1 MKRIGLRS
9 IALFLSVCVLAA
21 CTPKQGLTLQSAW
34 ARPGLTGGNSA
45 VYFEIQNP
53 FAEEDL
59 LLKAECTAA
68 ASTELHMS
76 MMDASG
82 NMMMQPQ
89 ENVPIPAQGQVSF
102 KPGGLHVMLIG
113 LTQDLNAGDTLALTL
128 TFQNAGTLQLE
139 VPIKTP

>member
-1 MKRIGLRS
+1 MKRIGMSSLL
-9 IALFLSVCVLAA
+9 LFFSVCFLAA
-21 CTPKQGLTLQSAW
+21 CTPKPTLTLQDAW
-34 ARPGLTGGNSA
+34 ARPGLKDGNSA
-45 VYFEIQNP
+45 VYFEVQNP
-53 FAEEDL
+53 LAEEDL

-82 NMMMQPQ
+82 NMMMHPQ

-113 LTQDLNAGDTLALTL
+113 LTQDLNAGDTLTLTL

-139 VPIKTP
+139 VPVKTP

>member
-1 MKRIGLRS
+1 MKHMSMGR

-34 ARPGLTGGNSA
+34 ARPGLKDGNSA

-53 FAEEDL
+53 LAEEDL

-68 ASTELHMS
+68 ASTELHIS

-113 LTQDLNAGDTLALTL
+113 LTQDLNVDDTLALTL

-139 VPIKTP
+139 VPVKTP